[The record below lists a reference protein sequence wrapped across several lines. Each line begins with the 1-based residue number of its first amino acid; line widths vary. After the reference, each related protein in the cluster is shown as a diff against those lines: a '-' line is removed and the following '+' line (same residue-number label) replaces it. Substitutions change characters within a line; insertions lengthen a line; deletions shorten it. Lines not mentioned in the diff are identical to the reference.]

1 MSDDD
6 EKQETRSW
14 PTAFVNV
21 MEGCGCVVIVA
32 LFLLL
37 AFSSEIINVI
47 HAVRGR

>member
-1 MSDDD
+1 MSDD

-37 AFSSEIINVI
+37 ASSGAVIDVI